1 MHASMW
7 PVRPSRPRSILRLDP
22 PTRRRTLYCLRVGSF
37 CIHIPLASSTIH
49 LLAYPPPRPRCC
61 TIPEL
66 GFGTSGKMRIF
77 SLTAF
82 LGAASVVVAEARTAN
97 VYIQPLGS
105 SSAPVLLAGLTY
117 DSSAPD
123 VASSASVASY
133 EAPELPGSTELV
145 RVGIYDT
152 NQKKWA
158 GSTSVASAENFAK
171 GYSPHFVLSVD
182 GTSGEEVV
190 LGASVRG
197 VRIDAGQTRDF
208 GPQASL
214 LLTSR
219 GKQPDLNKPIVLSPE
234 GKKVEKEE
242 KTFLQKFVLAPCPSL
257 NAPCAAM
264 ALRSSRQANCM
275 VKILVDD
282 RHCYHASHGRRRRR
296 GQIDM
301 RMAEHNFGDTMHGCS
316 FGMAD
321 DVIWVPRVLADNHQR
336 NELLISLG
344 RRYLPSCSTVSR
356 FCAQQVAAL
365 PTSHRTHLSWPWV
378 IHSASPRFPSCRLL
392 LGVNCFASGAGLKGR
407 GLTASLLPRAEASS
421 PPTSVDWTH
430 KISQGNIETACRQ
443 STSSPRLLFSLFHR
457 LPFPYPRDR
466 KQKQP
471 FPPLRYLNCQS
482 TSLLSQLDFS
492 SNSRNGHRERSR
504 H

>member
-1 MHASMW
+1 
-7 PVRPSRPRSILRLDP
+7 
-22 PTRRRTLYCLRVGSF
+22 
-37 CIHIPLASSTIH
+37 
-49 LLAYPPPRPRCC
+49 
-61 TIPEL
+61 
-66 GFGTSGKMRIF
+66 MRIF
-77 SLTAF
+77 PLAAY

-105 SSAPVLLAGLTY
+105 SSAPALLAGLTY

-123 VASSASVASY
+123 TASSASVASY
-133 EAPELPGSTELV
+133 EAPDLPESTELV

-152 NQKKWA
+152 NRKKWT

-190 LGASVRG
+190 LGASIRG

-242 KTFLQKFVLAPCPSL
+242 KTFLQKFVPAPCPSM

-264 ALRSSRQANCM
+264 TLHSSRQANSV

-301 RMAEHNFGDTMHGCS
+301 RMAEHNFGDTM
-316 FGMAD
+316 
-321 DVIWVPRVLADNHQR
+321 RTTT
-336 NELLISLG
+336 LLV
-344 RRYLPSCSTVSR
+344 RRT
-356 FCAQQVAAL
+356 
-365 PTSHRTHLSWPWV
+365 T
-378 IHSASPRFPSCRLL
+378 
-392 LGVNCFASGAGLKGR
+392 
-407 GLTASLLPRAEASS
+407 
-421 PPTSVDWTH
+421 
-430 KISQGNIETACRQ
+430 
-443 STSSPRLLFSLFHR
+443 
-457 LPFPYPRDR
+457 
-466 KQKQP
+466 
-471 FPPLRYLNCQS
+471 
-482 TSLLSQLDFS
+482 
-492 SNSRNGHRERSR
+492 
-504 H
+504 